1 MEKKTINT
9 GKKIF
14 IAGPYIGE
22 LGWEVFDW
30 QPMVRAAW
38 MQSGAERCIIYAG
51 AGRTR
56 LYPFA
61 HEIRTLADIPEHEAE
76 CLGWHNLQD
85 HKKEAEELIQK
96 MYASVQEE
104 KPQQISSL
112 TIANVGNLATPHYA
126 QGRPDC
132 LRLFGD
138 IKDER
143 LDELI
148 GDSDK
153 PKIVLCVRD
162 RGMSDYRNMDYDA
175 WDDLIDQ
182 LSDNFTIIVTGQ
194 LQEVGSLCDLMNNS
208 VIDFTNQTTI
218 DDMIYLF
225 SKHCDLAVGGSTGTL
240 HLASRCATPHL
251 VWGGEE
257 NTKRYAETNWFATP
271 HKVYTWG
278 WQPDIEQVVI
288 AVEQFLDKG
297 VWL

>member
-1 MEKKTINT
+1 MEKQTPNT
-9 GKKIF
+9 GKKVF

-38 MQSGAERCIIYAG
+38 MQSGAERCIVYAG

-61 HEIRTLADIPEHEAE
+61 HDIRTLADIPEHESE
-76 CLGWHNLQD
+76 CLGWHNLQEY
-85 HKKEAEELIQK
+85 KTEVEELIQR

-104 KPQQISSL
+104 KPQQISGL
-112 TIANVGNLATPHYA
+112 TLANVGNLATPHYA

-132 LRLFGD
+132 LRLSDD
-138 IKDER
+138 IVDER
-143 LDELI
+143 LDELV
-148 GDSDK
+148 GDPDK
-153 PKIVLCVRD
+153 SKIILCIRD
-162 RGMSDYRNMDYDA
+162 RGMSDYRNMDSDA
-175 WDDLIDQ
+175 WEELVEALNENYTVILTGQTKQDACCGIV
-182 LSDNFTIIVTGQ
+182 SDNII
-194 LQEVGSLCDLMNNS
+194 DLL
-208 VIDFTNQTTI
+208 NQTSI

-251 VWGGEE
+251 VWGGES
-257 NTKRYAETNWFATP
+257 NTKRYAECNWFAAP

-278 WQPDIEQVVI
+278 WQPDIEQV
-288 AVEQFLDKG
+288 AVAIEQYLDKG